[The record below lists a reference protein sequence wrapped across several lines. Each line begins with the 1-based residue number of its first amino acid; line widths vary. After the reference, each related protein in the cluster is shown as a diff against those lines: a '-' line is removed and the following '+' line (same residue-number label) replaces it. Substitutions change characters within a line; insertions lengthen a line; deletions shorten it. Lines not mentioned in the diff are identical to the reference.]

1 MRSAGAS
8 KEELVRLRRRIEE
21 LENTV
26 PKHSEPENVEEV
38 GPESSTNI
46 PKLQADEEQAADT
59 PAMMGLAAD
68 RTGTASSHSRANN
81 PYSNFR
87 ATSFVNQLMSAIDGP
102 FAAVEPPL
110 GQSRHGNTFINGAGS
125 RKEEPKEYVLPPRSR
140 ADHLVGTYW
149 RLVHTLY
156 PCMDVNEF
164 DTQYRK
170 VWTGEDLGPD
180 AITFICL
187 LNIIFSQ
194 GCNFDVT
201 VAPEMRA
208 KNAAVFYE
216 RAQELLSLQSLRHP
230 SLLTVQCYLLLGQYL
245 QSTNDPQ
252 FCWIVVGTAIRLAQ
266 SLGLDLERPK
276 TSEDFDHDYQ
286 VARCVWHGC
295 VIMDGTLS
303 TVFGRPPIIS
313 RREAMSVPLPA
324 PHSNGRSCNCFAQI
338 CPSTEDQSCIHFF
351 VESLKLFDLIGTH
364 LDALDNLPKPHQQ
377 RLDGLPV
384 WPTSCISPRALSAVL
399 DMDKAMWAWAQ
410 GLPLY
415 LQPQPNAEKSK
426 TQLRQTNVLFLRHRF
441 LRILLFRPILARV
454 CHVSRGAEP
463 PKTLENRLASDITL
477 ECAISCVRTALEVID
492 LFEDTLAT
500 HGLTEL
506 DEVLSSWWYNI
517 FYLYSAA
524 TVLVAGRL
532 HPLIEAAVSEE
543 AIQHGAK
550 SSLQSLS
557 RFFSYSTHAAKS
569 ARVISLLFEKVA
581 QQRIAMQNS
590 ERSRAGR
597 HSHDSS
603 QQQENDPFPGIRNT
617 SAGKPPDEA
626 TQAEEAATRL
636 AYGTDPTTNSNE
648 QNWMGDDNYRRGWND
663 PDQFSNNFE
672 VVAPGFLDFGDFG
685 DMAWLTSFPPE
696 ANDFDVVAATT
707 LGGNFSDLA

>member
-21 LENTV
+21 LENAAL
-26 PKHSEPENVEEV
+26 KHAEPEDV
-38 GPESSTNI
+38 GKVDPESSANV
-46 PKLQADEEQAADT
+46 PKLQAEEEQAADT
-59 PAMMGLAAD
+59 PTMMGLAAD
-68 RTGTASSHSRANN
+68 STATASHYSRANN
-81 PYSNFR
+81 HYSNFR
-87 ATSFVNQLMSAIDGP
+87 ATSFVNQLMSAIDGSS
-102 FAAVEPPL
+102 AAVEPPL
-110 GQSRHGNTFINGAGS
+110 GQNRRGTTFIKWAGS
-125 RKEEPKEYVLPPRSR
+125 RRQEPQEYVLPPRSR
-140 ADHLVGTYW
+140 ADHLVGIYW

-156 PCMDVNEF
+156 PCLDVDEF
-164 DTQYRK
+164 DSQYLK
-170 VWTGEDLGPD
+170 VWTGEDLGPE

-194 GCNFDVT
+194 GCNFDAT

-208 KNAAVFYE
+208 KNAAAFYE
-216 RAQELLSLQSLRHP
+216 RAQELLSLQSLRRP

-276 TSEDFDHDYQ
+276 TNEVSDHDYQ

-295 VIMDGTLS
+295 VIMDRTLS

-313 RREAMSVPLPA
+313 CHEAMSVPLPA
-324 PHSNGRSCNCFAQI
+324 PHSNGRSCNCFLEI

-351 VESLKLFDLIGTH
+351 VESLKLFDLIGNP
-364 LDALDNLPKPHQQ
+364 LDALDNLPTPNKQ
-377 RLDGLPV
+377 RPDDLPA

-399 DMDKAMWAWAQ
+399 EMDKAMWAWAQ
-410 GLPLY
+410 RLPPY
-415 LQPQPNAEKSK
+415 LRPETNAEKSK
-426 TQLRQTNVLFLRHRF
+426 MQLRQTNVLFLRHRL
-441 LRILLFRPILARV
+441 LRILLFRPILAQF
-454 CHVSRGAEP
+454 CHASRGAEP
-463 PKTLENRLASDITL
+463 PDTLENKLASNITL
-477 ECAISCVRTALEVID
+477 ECAVTCVRTALEVINF
-492 LFEDTLAT
+492 FEDMFAT
-500 HGLTEL
+500 YGLTEL

-569 ARVISLLFEKVA
+569 ARVISLLFEKA
-581 QQRIAMQNS
+581 AKQRIDIPTS
-590 ERSRAGR
+590 ERSRARR

-603 QQQENDPFPGIRNT
+603 QRHENDPLPEIRST
-617 SAGKPPDEA
+617 SAGKPPDES
-626 TQAEEAATRL
+626 TQAYQAATRL
-636 AYGTDPTTNSNE
+636 AYGTGPTPNSNA
-648 QNWMGDDNYRRGWND
+648 QNWMSDEDFCREWND
-663 PDQFSNNFE
+663 PDQFSNNSDLI
-672 VVAPGFLDFGDFG
+672 APEFLGGDFG
-685 DMAWLTSFPPE
+685 HMAWLTSFPPE
-696 ANDFDVVAATT
+696 ADNFDVVAPTF
-707 LGGNFSDLA
+707 LGGDFSDIA